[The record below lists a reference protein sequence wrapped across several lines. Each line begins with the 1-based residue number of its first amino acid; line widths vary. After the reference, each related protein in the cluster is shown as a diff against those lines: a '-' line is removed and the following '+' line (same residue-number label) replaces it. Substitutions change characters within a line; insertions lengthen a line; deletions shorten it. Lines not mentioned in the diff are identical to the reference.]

1 MNFFLDIPRGWYPAA
16 QSLCCSPDAEIKA
29 CAEDEAFF
37 LVEEQCFDAPS
48 MARERRWHFFHPR
61 HAKEPHFS
69 VSRANGYQV
78 TTTVVDYS
86 ALV

>member
-1 MNFFLDIPRGWYPAA
+1 MNVFLDIPRGWYPAA
-16 QSLCCSPDAEIKA
+16 QSLRCSPDAEIKA

-37 LVEEQCFDAPS
+37 LVEEQSFAPS
-48 MARERRWHFFHPR
+48 TTREQRRHFFCPW

-69 VSRANGYQV
+69 VCRANGYQV
-78 TTTVVDYS
+78 TTTVVDYP